1 MSKRTKRS
9 ILCAIVLSFIGYLL
23 YDFFFS
29 SVQDDGKH
37 VVAVID
43 SGVDYTHED
52 LKGSVIN
59 GVDLIDWDMD
69 PMDENGHGTHV
80 ATQILNKT
88 DDTKVLA
95 IRTLDV
101 EGKGG
106 GESILGVL
114 YAIFKKADIVNM
126 SYSETYHP
134 YMPLLIW
141 YGGKR
146 DILFVASTGNDGE
159 DVINYPA
166 KYKGVIPIGAMDD
179 QSSTL
184 YEASNFDE
192 DVQFV
197 APGVSVKGAD
207 IGGSYA
213 LRSGTSMATG
223 YASGVM
229 AYLLEQDPTL
239 QRDELLEL
247 LTTHAPFVSDV
258 PYQQLEFERF
268 AAINEQDI
276 VYARIQEM
284 PTVTKE
290 ETYPLSIETINV
302 ERIRGYNELER
313 LLFSTEN
320 WEDTVTIPLS
330 REGHQQITLRFY
342 HGNDYK
348 ETTFAVIKDT
358 KAPEIS
364 YVNTAYDVLSFII
377 TDTTLA
383 HVRINGKNANA
394 YIQPTRRRDYT
405 YIFTKPIEETY
416 PLVIEI
422 EDKMG
427 YKTTKILFE

>member
-1 MSKRTKRS
+1 MNKRT
-9 ILCAIVLSFIGYLL
+9 ILFTITLPIMGYLL
-23 YDFFFS
+23 YHFLFS

-37 VVAVID
+37 MVAVID
-43 SGVDYTHED
+43 SGVDYTHEQ
-52 LKGSVIN
+52 LKGRVLK
-59 GVDLIDWDMD
+59 GYDFIDWDMD

-80 ATQILNKT
+80 ATQVLNKT
-88 DDTKVLA
+88 DHTKVLA
-95 IRTLDV
+95 IRTLGVD
-101 EGKGG
+101 GKGA

-114 YAIFKKADIVNM
+114 YAIMKKADIINM
-126 SYSETYHP
+126 SYSESYHP

-141 YGGKR
+141 YGEKR
-146 DILFVASTGNDGE
+146 DILFVAATGNDGE

-166 KYKGVIPIGAMDD
+166 KYKGVIPIGAIDD

-192 DVQFV
+192 EVQFV
-197 APGVSVKGAD
+197 APGVSVEGAD

-223 YASGVM
+223 YASGVF

-239 QRDELLEL
+239 SRDELLEL
-247 LTTHAPFVSDV
+247 LTTYAPYVPDV

-268 AAINEQDI
+268 AALNDQHV
-276 VYARIQEM
+276 VYARIQEA
-284 PTVTKE
+284 PLFTKK
-290 ETYPLSIETINV
+290 ETYALPIETMNV
-302 ERIRGYNELER
+302 DRIHGYNELER

-320 WEDTVTIPLS
+320 WEDTVTVPLS
-330 REGHQQITLRFY
+330 REGYQQITLRFY
-342 HGNDYK
+342 HGDVYK
-348 ETTFAVIKDT
+348 EAAFSVIKDT
-358 KAPEIS
+358 KPPEIS
-364 YVNTAYDVLSFII
+364 YVTTRLNTLSFII

-394 YIQPTRRRDYT
+394 YIKPTRRRDYT
-405 YIFTKPIEETY
+405 YHFVKPIEETY

-427 YKTTKILFE
+427 HKTTKILFE